1 MRKKKTP
8 ENFIESRN
16 IKEIIITKKEYEK
29 CNAHS
34 FQSLLQSKT
43 SRKQFLYILLR
54 SQKQITHLK
63 IMQKKIAVLS
73 TIITDYNLNFPT
85 NLKRIKTPFPL
96 SIRIEI
102 PKVSSF
108 YRKTQNPS
116 KQVVQDYHK
125 IIKLGII
132 NENLL
137 IISRFKKKT
146 LIKISPWQFGKQW

>member
-1 MRKKKTP
+1 MQRP
-8 ENFIESRN
+8 FVSIFIAIQN
-16 IKEIIITKKEYEK
+16 ITKTI
-29 CNAHS
+29 
-34 FQSLLQSKT
+34 SLYSPSISKT
-43 SRKQFLYILLR
+43 NYS
-54 SQKQITHLK
+54 SQNYA
-63 IMQKKIAVLS
+63 KKIAVLS

-132 NENLL
+132 NVNLL